1 MATAV
6 LVTVLVGIS
15 IAVQTAVV
23 GRFSSTVH
31 PLAVSMSLMLA
42 GVLAGG
48 AWSSARGAWPQVLAI
63 TVRWWS
69 LPLGV
74 AGWAIVAAL
83 GWTAERLGVASA
95 LALVVAAQ
103 LTTALVID
111 GARGTVE
118 LSPRPLLGVFA
129 MLAGVLLLRPT

>member
-1 MATAV
+1 V
-6 LVTVLVGIS
+6 LG
-15 IAVQTAVV
+15 
-23 GRFSSTVH
+23 
-31 PLAVSMSLMLA
+31 
-42 GVLAGG
+42 
-48 AWSSARGAWPQVLAI
+48 I

-74 AGWAIVAAL
+74 AGRAIVAAL
-83 GWTAERLGVASA
+83 GWTAGRLGVAPA

-111 GARGTVE
+111 AVHGTVE
-118 LSPRPLLGVFA
+118 LNPRPFLGVLA

>member
-1 MATAV
+1 MATAI

-23 GRFSSTVH
+23 GSLSSTVH
-31 PLAVSMSLMLA
+31 PLAVSMSLL
-42 GVLAGG
+42 LAGG
-48 AWSSARGAWPQVLAI
+48 AWSTARGAWPQVLDI

-69 LPLGV
+69 LPFGV

-83 GWTAERLGVASA
+83 GWTAGRLGVASA

-103 LTTALVID
+103 LTTALIID

-129 MLAGVLLLRPT
+129 MLAGVLLLLRPT